1 MHPVI
6 AATKGFLR
14 PQWASRTDLVP
25 AYEQAFVRTLLDGKG
40 SAAAFGRGRVAL
52 WAILKAIGVDAGS
65 EVILPSYTCETV
77 PMAVKFAK
85 ATCIYTDLVPGTY
98 NVRPQDVDA
107 LITSRTKAI
116 ICQHTYGIVQP
127 VREWIRLAAERNVFL
142 IEDRCQLIQNDP
154 AGDGE
159 PAFGDAAYFS
169 THFSKPFS
177 TTQGG
182 MAVFR
187 EARIHAAVGDIREQ
201 FPHDR
206 ECGKARSLAVQT
218 LLYSVVAR
226 PTTRALAGSLYRWAQ
241 RAGLIRGSISA
252 EEYGVEMPED
262 YPSRGIDLQAVF
274 GMVQL
279 GKWQENRRHREQLTR
294 FYLDRLGRL
303 GMGIGIGARSP
314 GGGCPALLMVPV
326 LVENKEQLLRGAM
339 SRGLPIG
346 TWFDRPGAHV
356 QTRSAWLYDYTP
368 GQCPR
373 TEDLMSKEVHL
384 LTGPWVSLKRAERAM
399 RFLSRHGRFADPQR
413 SSVQAESPRPDAR
426 QPEIVISSE
435 G

>member
-1 MHPVI
+1 MHSVI
-6 AATKGFLR
+6 AATKGLLR
-14 PQWASRTDLVP
+14 PQWASRTELVP

-40 SAAAFGRGRVAL
+40 NAMAFGRGRVAL

-85 ATCIYTDLVPGTY
+85 ATCVYADPAPGVY
-98 NVRPQDVDA
+98 NVCPRDVEA
-107 LITSRTKAI
+107 LITSRTRAI

-142 IEDRCQLIQNDP
+142 IEDRCQLIQNDLP
-154 AGDGE
+154 GDGE

-182 MAVFR
+182 VAVFR
-187 EARIHAAVGDIREQ
+187 EARIHAAAGDIREQ
-201 FPHDR
+201 FPRDR
-206 ECGKARSLAVQT
+206 ERRQTRSLAIQT
-218 LLYSVVAR
+218 LLYSIVAR
-226 PTTRALAGSLYRWAQ
+226 PTTRALAGNLYRWAQ
-241 RAGLIRGSISA
+241 RAGLIRGSIST
-252 EEYGVEMPED
+252 EEYGVEMPPD
-262 YPSRGIDLQAVF
+262 YLSRAANLQAALGV
-274 GMVQL
+274 VQL
-279 GKWQENRRHREQLTR
+279 AGWQENRRHREQLTR
-294 FYLDRLGRL
+294 LYLDRLERL
-303 GMGIGIGARSP
+303 GMDIRALSP

-326 LVENKEQLLRGAM
+326 LVENKEQVLRGAM

-373 TEDLMSKEVHL
+373 TEYLMSKEVHL
-384 LTGPWVSLKRAERAM
+384 LTGPWVSPKRAERAV
-399 RFLSRHGRFADPQR
+399 RFLSRYARLTDPGK
-413 SSVQAESPRPDAR
+413 SSVHADSLRSDAR
-426 QPEIVISSE
+426 QSGVAVGSE